1 MGGYG
6 SGRRSGKR
14 TTGDMWRLTIFYLH
28 KRGLLTPG
36 RSSSLTWSRNG
47 EPVASIGIWAEAD
60 HIVLKYRTRPRGGK
74 WEDKEYPVFLD
85 WTACHLGGQRP
96 WFLCPRCGR
105 RVGVLYGGSIYDCRH
120 CHNLVYTCQREAVHD
135 RLLSRALKIR
145 KRLGWDS
152 DYGPKPKGMHWK
164 TFERLRWEH
173 SRFNGA
179 SWLAMAEKFGI
190 EI

>member
-47 EPVASIGIWAEAD
+47 EPVASIGMWAEAD

-85 WTACHLGGQRP
+85 WTACHLGGQRGISRLHEVQSDAAVAGDAVGKVHTGATIFTLETLSEVGP
-96 WFLCPRCGR
+96 GNR
-105 RVGVLYGGSIYDCRH
+105 RGEGG
-120 CHNLVYTCQREAVHD
+120 LAAQ
-135 RLLSRALKIR
+135 
-145 KRLGWDS
+145 LG
-152 DYGPKPKGMHWK
+152 
-164 TFERLRWEH
+164 
-173 SRFNGA
+173 
-179 SWLAMAEKFGI
+179 
-190 EI
+190 